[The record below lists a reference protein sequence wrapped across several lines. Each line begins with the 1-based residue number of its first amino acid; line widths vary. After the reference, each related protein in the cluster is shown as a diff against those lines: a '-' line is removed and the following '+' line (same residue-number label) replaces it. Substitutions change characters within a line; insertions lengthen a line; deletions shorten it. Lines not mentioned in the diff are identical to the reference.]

1 VTFPR
6 SHRPLPDVDAAI
18 DELTG
23 EQRRVVAHR
32 WADRARNELTTS
44 TCFAEIYRALVALEA
59 PFELLA
65 TASRAVDDEL
75 RHAEICTFVAGR
87 YAGAAVEMPRVAVF
101 QPTRFHGCSPAQS
114 QLLLVVLHSCLNEGI
129 AVSYMQACL
138 ASARGTLAR
147 AAVREIMQD
156 EVLHARLGW
165 SLLATRSASD
175 RDVVERALPELVAA
189 MVPPWLDHAG
199 YPDDLPPGHGS
210 LRIAE
215 GRATTIE
222 ALDQLILPG
231 FEHLGI
237 DARDARAK
245 MNEFLAD

>member
-1 VTFPR
+1 MFPR
-6 SHRPLPDVDAAI
+6 SHRPLPDVDACV
-18 DELTG
+18 DELPV
-23 EQRRVVAHR
+23 EQRRVVAGR

-59 PFELLA
+59 PFELLGS
-65 TASRAVDDEL
+65 ASRAVDDEL

-87 YAGAAVEMPRVAVF
+87 YAGAPVEMPRVEVF
-101 QPTRFHGCSPAQS
+101 RPTRFHGCTPTES
-114 QLLLVVLHSCLNEGI
+114 QLLLVILHSCLNEGI

-138 ASARGTLAR
+138 ASAAGPLAR

-156 EVLHARLGW
+156 EVHHARLGW
-165 SLLATRSASD
+165 ALLAARPASD
-175 RDVVERALPELVAA
+175 RGVVERALPELVAA

-199 YPDDLPPGHGS
+199 YPDDLPAGHGS
-210 LRIAE
+210 LTVAE

-237 DARDARAK
+237 DTREARAR
-245 MNEFLAD
+245 MGQLLAD